1 MWLATRTTVENL
13 RDHPA
18 SARHA
23 RYLRCTIVT
32 IVTRKLGTGAVIL
45 RRARRNAGLTQVE
58 LAARART
65 TQSVI
70 SAYESGRRQP
80 TIPTLESLVEAA
92 GFDLTIGLRQLTNQR
107 RRLNGPLGR
116 RLQRHSAALV
126 AAAHSHGASNLRV
139 FGSVAR
145 GEEGPDSDVDL
156 LADLP
161 PGMGLF
167 GLGQLRA
174 DLETIIDAPVDLI
187 PASDLKPDVRLR
199 VAEELI
205 AL

>member
-1 MWLATRTTVENL
+1 M
-13 RDHPA
+13 
-18 SARHA
+18 
-23 RYLRCTIVT
+23 
-32 IVTRKLGTGAVIL
+32 
-45 RRARRNAGLTQVE
+45 RRARRRAGLTQTE
-58 LAARART
+58 LAAKAGV

-80 TIPTLESLVEAA
+80 SLPTLESLVEAA
-92 GFDLTIGLRQLTNQR
+92 GFDLTIGLRRSPDRRGQLT
-107 RRLNGPLGR
+107 GPLGR
-116 RLQRHSAALV
+116 RLQRHRAALV
-126 AAAHSHGASNLRV
+126 AAANSHGASKLRV

-145 GEEGPDSDVDL
+145 GEEGPGSDVDL
-156 LADLP
+156 LAELP

-187 PASDLKPDVRLR
+187 PASDLKPDVRAR
-199 VAEELI
+199 VVEELI